1 MTARSDENRPS
12 YSSSLLSIFS
22 TSRTSDK
29 YQLLHENIDQAFLV
43 VTLPK
48 GQIVDANLNSVK
60 MLGHTRAELCNIKL
74 NTLIEHTNLDNT
86 IDDILL
92 TPTGT
97 RTRYD
102 MVPIRIRS
110 GEIKNFNLQCFR
122 SHTNE
127 QLILIFMYDAN
138 DSTSMKA
145 NNKNDLSP
153 LIALESL
160 TDLLQNP
167 ADDNIVISTTICKS
181 LLDAEE
187 VAIYTAE
194 LEPGFGLLASTNSDN
209 VFPEYIAAT
218 DDCVGTSL
226 FTWKNGSMTQSIFG
240 RVARNKGY
248 EVVLAQPLGYET
260 SCTGMLVAA
269 FRKGNQIDDV
279 TEIRLSVAA
288 RILNSLLELG
298 GHWQSAVV
306 HTSEIETLE
315 QHWHTLMETTGD
327 GIFSVST
334 EGDISRVNSL
344 AGTLLGYQLDEI
356 QHMHISDVLVASP
369 PVVGTIQKSLE
380 QRETYTSHNVTLIRR
395 DGQEIHVL
403 LRAVPIYDKNRQVT
417 GGLIAIQDNSEHKA
431 MEAKTHHLE
440 QRALLGDLSA
450 IFAHEIR
457 NPLNGITTG
466 LQYLQMQLKSADPL
480 QEPVESIL
488 EEAAR
493 INRLLQDILL
503 IVKPTELK
511 IERTSM
517 EDCMV
522 ALANR
527 WRERLQRRDI
537 SIEVESVSKIPLAL
551 ADNVQIEQVVTNL
564 ISNAMHA
571 MEPDGGAITIT
582 VQPSKPQLELRG
594 EHVVINIGDT
604 GPGMTPEV
612 LERIFDPFFTT
623 RQAGT
628 GLGLAISQRIVNAHR
643 GTIKVQSWPTV
654 GTVFTIVLPAAI
666 QEEHA

>member
-1 MTARSDENRPS
+1 MTAPSYENRP
-12 YSSSLLSIFS
+12 SSSLLSFLS

-29 YQLLHENIDQAFLV
+29 YQLLHENINQAFLV

-48 GQIVDANLNSVK
+48 GKIVDANLKSVK
-60 MLGHTRAELCNIKL
+60 ILGHTRLELCKL
-74 NTLIEHTNLDNT
+74 TLSSLIDYTDLDNLVNT
-86 IDDILL
+86 IVE
-92 TPTGT
+92 TPLGT
-97 RTRYD
+97 RTKTCD
-102 MVPIRIRS
+102 VPIRIRS
-110 GEIKNFNLQCFR
+110 GEKKNLRLQCFR
-122 SHTNE
+122 SNNNE
-127 QLILIFMYDAN
+127 QLLLIFIYDAN
-138 DSTSMKA
+138 GEAPRNAITENDTSRF
-145 NNKNDLSP
+145 
-153 LIALESL
+153 IALESL
-160 TDLLQNP
+160 TGLMQNP
-167 ADDNIVISTTICKS
+167 SADNIMLSTPICKS

-194 LEPGFGLLASTNSDN
+194 LEPGFGLIATTNSDN
-209 VFPEYIAAT
+209 VFPPSIAAT
-218 DDCVGTSL
+218 DDAIGTTL
-226 FTWKNGSMTQSIFG
+226 FTWKNGSVTQSIFG
-240 RVARNKGY
+240 RVARKKGY
-248 EVVLAQPLGYET
+248 EVVLVQPLGYEA
-260 SCTGMLVAA
+260 SCTGMLVAV
-269 FRKGNQIDDV
+269 FRKGKLIDDA
-279 TEIRLSVAA
+279 TAIRLSIAA
-288 RILNSLLELG
+288 RILNAILELG
-298 GHWQSAVV
+298 GYWKSAVV

-334 EGDISRVNSL
+334 DGNISRVNSL

-356 QHMHISDVLVASP
+356 QDMHISDVLVASP
-369 PVVGTIQKSLE
+369 PVVGTIQKALE
-380 QRETYTSHNVTLIRR
+380 QRETYTSHSVSLIRR
-395 DGQEIHVL
+395 DGKEIHVL
-403 LRAVPIYDKNRQVT
+403 LRAVPIYDNDRKVA
-417 GGLIAIQDNSEHKA
+417 GGLIAIKDNSEHKA

-488 EEAAR
+488 EEATR

-511 IERTSM
+511 IEQTSM
-517 EDCMV
+517 QDCME

-537 SIEVESVSKIPLAL
+537 SIEVESVSTTPLAL
-551 ADNVQIEQVVTNL
+551 ADDVQIEQVVTNL

-582 VQPSKPQLELRG
+582 VQPSKPQSELRG
-594 EHVVINIGDT
+594 KHVVINIGDT
-604 GPGMTPEV
+604 GPGMSPEV
-612 LERIFDPFFTT
+612 LDRIFDPFFTT

-666 QEEHA
+666 QEEKV

>member
-12 YSSSLLSIFS
+12 SSSSLLSIFS

-48 GQIVDANLNSVK
+48 GQIVDANLNSVR

-86 IDDILL
+86 IDAILL

-97 RTRYD
+97 RTTYD

-110 GEIKNFNLQCFR
+110 GETKNFNLQCFR
-122 SHTNE
+122 SHNNE

-138 DSTSMKA
+138 DSTSSKA
-145 NNKNDLSP
+145 NNKNDVGP

-167 ADDNIVISTTICKS
+167 TDDNIVISTTICKS

-226 FTWKNGSMTQSIFG
+226 FTWKNGSMTQSIFA

-248 EVVLAQPLGYET
+248 EVVLVQPLGYET
-260 SCTGMLVAA
+260 SCTGMLVAV
-269 FRKGNQIDDV
+269 FRKGNQIDDI

-369 PVVGTIQKSLE
+369 PVVGTIQKSRE

-403 LRAVPIYDKNRQVT
+403 LRAVPIFDKNR
-417 GGLIAIQDNSEHKA
+417 
-431 MEAKTHHLE
+431 
-440 QRALLGDLSA
+440 
-450 IFAHEIR
+450 
-457 NPLNGITTG
+457 
-466 LQYLQMQLKSADPL
+466 
-480 QEPVESIL
+480 
-488 EEAAR
+488 
-493 INRLLQDILL
+493 
-503 IVKPTELK
+503 
-511 IERTSM
+511 
-517 EDCMV
+517 
-522 ALANR
+522 
-527 WRERLQRRDI
+527 
-537 SIEVESVSKIPLAL
+537 
-551 ADNVQIEQVVTNL
+551 
-564 ISNAMHA
+564 
-571 MEPDGGAITIT
+571 
-582 VQPSKPQLELRG
+582 
-594 EHVVINIGDT
+594 
-604 GPGMTPEV
+604 
-612 LERIFDPFFTT
+612 
-623 RQAGT
+623 
-628 GLGLAISQRIVNAHR
+628 
-643 GTIKVQSWPTV
+643 
-654 GTVFTIVLPAAI
+654 
-666 QEEHA
+666 